1 MSLGTS
7 GSTSSRRRTTSRTDR
22 EKTGADL
29 RLSVASLVSA
39 LPFGAALAMRVGPRQ
54 PDDERE
60 PSGEQTDAEREVAG
74 HARGHGIAR
83 ASMWPVRRDIA
94 ANGVRLHCVLEGKG
108 PLVLL
113 LHGFP

>member
-7 GSTSSRRRTTSRTDR
+7 GSSSSRRRTTSRTDR

-29 RLSVASLVSA
+29 RLSVASLMSA

-83 ASMWPVRRDIA
+83 ASMWPVQIGRASCRERVEVAEVGGTLRRQ
-94 ANGVRLHCVLEGKG
+94 E
-108 PLVLL
+108 
-113 LHGFP
+113 